1 MSAHHPQLRQK
12 LRQKLRLY
20 LVADTALCGVDGLL
34 DTVTQAVAGGVSFV
48 QLRAKDATT
57 PERIEMARAL
67 KAALAG
73 TGVPLLIN
81 DDVSAAIAAD
91 VDGAHIGQ
99 GDGAPAKARA
109 LLGPERIL
117 GLSCETP
124 QRVQAADPEIVD
136 YLGLGPV
143 FSTPRPKRTTKPPR
157 SALTGCADG
166 AADGPACVAIGG
178 LKAVH
183 QARLFAAGAD
193 GQAVVSAICGQDD
206 PKAAALS
213 FQHLKEVR
221 P

>member
-1 MSAHHPQLRQK
+1 MSARHYQLRQ
-12 LRQKLRLY
+12 RLRLY

-124 QRVQAADPEIVD
+124 QTVQAADPDIID

-143 FSTPRPKRTTKPPR
+143 FSTPTKADHKAPIGFDGLAR
-157 SALTGCADG
+157 MVSLTDL
-166 AADGPACVAIGG
+166 PCVAIGG
-178 LKAVH
+178 VKAAH
-183 QARLFAAGAD
+183 QHRVFAAGAD

-213 FQHLKEVR
+213 FQHLQEVR